1 MNFKEV
7 EIFTDI
13 EKKRCSRTDV
23 RKDLANM
30 IYNGSNGIAAHALA
44 LKIYNSDGDIELNEE
59 EKEIVRQVANAFCT
73 PAFIDAIDK
82 LFT

>member
-1 MNFKEV
+1 MNFKEL
-7 EIFTDI
+7 ELFTNI
-13 EKKRCSRTDV
+13 EKTRCSRFDA

-44 LKIYNSDGDIELNEE
+44 LKIYNSDGDIDLSDE
-59 EKEIVRQVANAFCT
+59 EKEIVRQVANTFCT